1 MTEIPSQSG
10 ATTAPDDET
19 TASFRVRTSAAVDR
33 AGDALTDAAGKARE
47 ELTEFA
53 GAAGEKLHD
62 FADRAGDAIGDAAS
76 KATEEIAEATRN
88 AVEYLKN
95 NATIPSERGTTT
107 IANEVVE
114 KIAGIA
120 ARDVP
125 GVYDLGGN
133 TSRVISS
140 LRERFGLG
148 EESKGQGV
156 HARLSGKEADVTVV
170 LVLEYGFVVNSVCD
184 KVREK
189 VISAVEAL
197 LGLDVTN
204 VDVLVDDVHHSET
217 GPQGDAEQR
226 AASYSSDTRGIKVG
240 Q

>member
-19 TASFRVRTSAAVDR
+19 TASFRVRAAGAADR
-33 AGDALTDAAGKARE
+33 AGDALSATAGKARE

-62 FADRAGDAIGDAAS
+62 FADRAGDAIGDAAG
-76 KATEEIAEATRN
+76 KAREEISEAAHN

-95 NATIPSERGTTT
+95 NATIASERGTTT

-125 GVYDLGGN
+125 GVYD
-133 TSRVISS
+133 
-140 LRERFGLG
+140 
-148 EESKGQGV
+148 
-156 HARLSGKEADVTVV
+156 
-170 LVLEYGFVVNSVCD
+170 
-184 KVREK
+184 
-189 VISAVEAL
+189 
-197 LGLDVTN
+197 
-204 VDVLVDDVHHSET
+204 
-217 GPQGDAEQR
+217 
-226 AASYSSDTRGIKVG
+226 
-240 Q
+240 